1 MTHTIQDIAKLAG
14 VSRSTVS
21 RVLTGSP
28 KVSPEA
34 REAVQRAIKETGY
47 RLNSHAR
54 SLASGRNEAVAVL
67 VTQPGEELFD
77 DPTIRGLFRGV
88 NAGLGDLEEALLV
101 LLAGNEQEQRR
112 AVRFLDKRRIDGA
125 IYLSPHLNDPILP
138 AVLDTDVPIVVCGYL
153 PGIKLGANVRTVTI
167 TDSEG
172 AAGAIEHL
180 RTCGATRIAHIAGPE
195 DTPGSA
201 LRLLGYQEAL
211 GDEFDPNLVVHGD
224 YTQVSGKAAMKELLE
239 RRIPFDAVFCA
250 SDRMAAGAYQV
261 AEAKAIRIPEELQI
275 VGFDGHLLGEKL
287 DPPLTTV
294 AQPIEIIGQQAVEML
309 IEMIKGT
316 DPGHREFPT
325 KLVVRRSTKTEA
337 K

>member
-1 MTHTIQDIAKLAG
+1 MTYTIQDIAKLAG

-138 AVLDTDVPIVVCGYL
+138 TVLDTDVPIVVCGYL
-153 PGIKLGANVRTVTI
+153 PGIRLGSTLRTVTI
-167 TDSEG
+167 TDKEG
-172 AAGAIEHL
+172 AISAVAHL
-180 RTCGATRIAHIAGPE
+180 QACGANRIAHVAGPE

-201 LRLLGYQEAL
+201 LRLVGYQEAL
-211 GDEFDPNLVVHGD
+211 GEDFDPDLVVHGD
-224 YTQVSGKAAMKELLE
+224 YTQASGKAAMQELLD
-239 RRIPFDAVFCA
+239 RGAPFDAVFCA
-250 SDRMAAGAYQV
+250 SDRMAAGVYQV
-261 AEAKAIRIPEELQI
+261 TNEKGIRVPEDLQVI
-275 VGFDGHLLGEKL
+275 GFDGHLLGRKL
-287 DPPLTTV
+287 EPPLTTV
-294 AQPIEIIGQQAVEML
+294 AQPIEVIGQQAVEML
-309 IEMIKGT
+309 IDMINGT

-325 KLVVRRSTKTEA
+325 KLIVRGSTRSVA
-337 K
+337 D